1 MQRMEK
7 INELATVA
15 GVQQSKGPIQCLHYS
30 DTWMKEEYKLLEL
43 TDELA
48 NLVKEGNILT
58 IRGEGEDEAVLCTQN
73 KTFDLKAAD
82 TSNALLLLPHIQT
95 PKTHNFQC
103 DKHLVDLPVYSSF
116 NSYFEVK
123 LSRARLGRLKFI
135 LKEHCFSGESL
146 EGSQKL
152 TTDDLLD
159 AVQASKEELME
170 GLKQLGAIYV
180 DNQWLLLEINYQ
192 EKAFS
197 QILALMEE
205 KCWSWKEIPFPETV
219 QMLNELYPEFVL
231 EHCLKTYGVETDTEK
246 PFSQIL
252 ALMEEKCWS
261 WKEIPLP
268 ETVEMLNELYPEF
281 VLEHCLKTYGVET
294 DTEKRVFS
302 LSEDQVCTY
311 YAEYILRPALGK
323 FNFHEFMTAWKESV
337 PDGMTTSLGHLKG
350 VALVDMKNHPP
361 VIWHFSEHDLPD
373 SPAERFTMLFK
384 TRPRWKEE
392 DITPYLVNVLGPNQK
407 LSSLFLKY
415 ARSSKDENGDKVYS
429 CR

>member
-43 TDELA
+43 TDELS

-58 IRGEGEDEAVLCTQN
+58 IRGEGEDEAVLCTRN

-95 PKTHNFQC
+95 PKTHDFQC

-205 KCWSWKEIPFPETV
+205 KCWSWKEIP
-219 QMLNELYPEFVL
+219 
-231 EHCLKTYGVETDTEK
+231 
-246 PFSQIL
+246 
-252 ALMEEKCWS
+252 
-261 WKEIPLP
+261 LP

-294 DTEKRVFS
+294 DTEKRFFS

>member
-1 MQRMEK
+1 MEK

-48 NLVKEGNILT
+48 NLVKEGDILT

-82 TSNALLLLPHIQT
+82 TSNALLLLPNIQT
-95 PKTHNFQC
+95 PKTHDFQC

-219 QMLNELYPEFVL
+219 
-231 EHCLKTYGVETDTEK
+231 
-246 PFSQIL
+246 
-252 ALMEEKCWS
+252 
-261 WKEIPLP
+261 
-268 ETVEMLNELYPEF
+268 EMLNELYPEF

-294 DTEKRVFS
+294 DTEKRFFS

>member
-1 MQRMEK
+1 MEK

-48 NLVKEGNILT
+48 NLVKEGDILT

-95 PKTHNFQC
+95 PKTHDFQC

-170 GLKQLGAIYV
+170 GLKQLGAIYL

-192 EKAFS
+192 EKA
-197 QILALMEE
+197 
-205 KCWSWKEIPFPETV
+205 
-219 QMLNELYPEFVL
+219 
-231 EHCLKTYGVETDTEK
+231 
-246 PFSQIL
+246 FSQIL

-294 DTEKRVFS
+294 DTEKRFFS

>member
-1 MQRMEK
+1 MEK

-48 NLVKEGNILT
+48 NLVKEGDILT

-95 PKTHNFQC
+95 PKTHDFQC

-170 GLKQLGAIYV
+170 GLKQLGAIYL

-192 EKAFS
+192 EKA
-197 QILALMEE
+197 
-205 KCWSWKEIPFPETV
+205 
-219 QMLNELYPEFVL
+219 
-231 EHCLKTYGVETDTEK
+231 
-246 PFSQIL
+246 FSQIL

-294 DTEKRVFS
+294 DTEKRFFS
-302 LSEDQVCTY
+302 LSEDKVCTY

-323 FNFHEFMTAWKESV
+323 FNFYEFMTAWKESV